1 MDEINNNIINGEEN
15 IKIIY
20 IYRNDAL
27 KKAQL
32 KYRQNNQDK
41 IKEITKRYY
50 NKVKNTEEF
59 KNKVKLNKQVYYQN
73 NKEKVLSKSK
83 ENYYSKKENKKCLE
97 I

>member
-50 NKVKNTEEF
+50 DKVKNTEEF

-83 ENYYSKKENKKCLE
+83 ENYYSKKEKKSIE
-97 I
+97 DI

>member
-50 NKVKNTEEF
+50 DKVKNTEEF

-83 ENYYSKKENKKCLE
+83 ENYYSKKEKKSIE

>member
-83 ENYYSKKENKKCLE
+83 ENYYSKKEKKSIE